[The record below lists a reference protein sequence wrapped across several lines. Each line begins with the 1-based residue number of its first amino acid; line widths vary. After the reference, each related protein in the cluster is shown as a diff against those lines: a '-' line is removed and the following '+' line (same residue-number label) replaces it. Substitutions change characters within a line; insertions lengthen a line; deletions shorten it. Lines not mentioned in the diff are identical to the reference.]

1 MASRRPHGLGAFG
14 KHSRGSS
21 SGGRGSVGSCYRR
34 MPWRRMDASVRR
46 GKAIAEARPLVRED
60 FGADRVASSTAME
73 GVGGTVDLA
82 IRNPASRA
90 VAEWLAASARTGV
103 CMVGPPRWVA
113 LCQLARTLATATR
126 RDATT
131 SPAVRTE
138 ARRTG
143 GRYALRPVTTTSTP
157 AAPASTIRTRSSRL
171 RLVARSSA
179 QGAWT

>member
-1 MASRRPHGLGAFG
+1 MGTGLRAFG

-82 IRNPASRA
+82 IRNPARRGRSRMA
-90 VAEWLAASARTGV
+90 GCVRADWCRHGWPAPG
-103 CMVGPPRWVA
+103 VA
-113 LCQLARTLATATR
+113 LCQLTRILATATR

-131 SPAVRTE
+131 SPAVKTE